1 MKKKMLQILAAALT
15 LSLILAGCGG
25 KKPASSGKI
34 RLAEVTHSVF
44 YAPLYAAIEL
54 GYFKEAGLSVELT
67 NGGGADRVMTAV
79 LTGQADVGFAG
90 PEACI
95 YTYLQGEKNYPKVFG
110 QMTKR
115 DGSFLIG
122 RTAEDF
128 QWQNLRGKK
137 IIGGRKG
144 GVPEMTLEYVL
155 RKNGVTPGK
164 DVEIDTSVRFNMM
177 AGAFVG
183 GSGDYVT
190 LFEPTATEIEA
201 AGNGVVLASVG
212 KMSGEIPYTAF
223 FARQDYLA
231 SHGATVEKFAAAVN
245 KGMKWVASHD
255 AAAVASVIRFQFA
268 DSKVETLTSVIRRYQ
283 EIDAW
288 KDTLV
293 MEKQD
298 FDRLQTVME
307 EAGELP
313 SRVDFS
319 LLVDNTW
326 AEKAR

>member
-1 MKKKMLQILAAALT
+1 MMKKNVWQILAVVLA

-25 KKPASSGKI
+25 KQPDSGKV

-67 NGGGADRVMTAV
+67 NAGGADKVMTAV
-79 LTGQADVGFAG
+79 LSGQADVGFAG

-122 RTAEDF
+122 RTPEDF

-164 DVEIDTSVRFNMM
+164 DVEIDTSVQFNMM
-177 AGAFVG
+177 AGAFAG

-223 FARQDYLA
+223 FARQEYL
-231 SHGATVEKFAAAVN
+231 SSNGATVEKFAAAVG

-255 AAAVASVIRFQFA
+255 AAEVASVIRPQFA
-268 DSKVETLTSVIRRYQ
+268 DSKLETLTSVIRRYQ

-293 MEKQD
+293 MEKED

-307 EAGELP
+307 EAGELA

-326 AEKAR
+326 AEKVR